1 MPDPEP
7 ASMFFTSFIVF
18 LILFLLNLLYSLA
31 DTAFECLGETS
42 IRELEEAGNRKAK
55 RIRRFTEKP
64 RLFASRIRLAG
75 MMHASLATLLLI
87 HQWGKPLAGILHGTI
102 PFLNTTCSYVV
113 SALLLT
119 ALTLF
124 IFTTLGNIL
133 PRRLTTR
140 NPEAVALA
148 TVDIFTL
155 CYTLLIPFHQLC
167 SMVAYP
173 ILRLADVDPHDD
185 AEQVTEEDI
194 RQMMDAGEE
203 LGSIEGVQADM
214 VNNIFEFDDITA
226 DKIMTP
232 RIDVAAVEADSS
244 VVDALN
250 IGVEE
255 GYSRIPIYEEDID
268 HIIGMLYMKDLL
280 PYVGQPIPA
289 DVTIRSLLRETHFVP
304 ESKKCDDLFAE
315 MNEKRLQMAIVVD
328 EYGGVAG
335 IVTMEDLL
343 ESIVGNMQ
351 DEFDEEEEE
360 VTQLDD
366 HSFEVDGSLSMDDL
380 EELLE
385 RDFPEGD
392 YDTVAGFIMDLLG
405 RKKDNK
411 CPRNTK
417 TLPSP
422 FFKWMNGAL
431 NKCSYTWNLYALTG
445 IKKKNKS

>member
-7 ASMFFTSFIVF
+7 ASMFFILVSFLV
-18 LILFLLNLLYSLA
+18 LFLLTLLYSLA
-31 DTAFECLGETS
+31 DAALDCIGETN
-42 IRELEEAGNRKAK
+42 IRELEDAGNRKAK
-55 RIRRFTEKP
+55 RIRQFTEKP
-64 RLFASRIRLAG
+64 RLFASRVRLANTL
-75 MMHASLATLLLI
+75 HATLATLLLVW
-87 HQWGKPLAGILHGTI
+87 QWDKPLAGTLHRHI
-102 PFLNTTCSYVV
+102 PLLNTTYAYAV

-124 IFTTLGNIL
+124 LFTTLGNIL

-140 NPEAVALA
+140 NAQAVALA
-148 TVDIFTL
+148 TVDIFSVF
-155 CYTLLIPFHQLC
+155 YALLIPFHRVC
-167 SMVAYP
+167 AGVAYP
-173 ILRLADVDPHDD
+173 ILRLAGVDPHDD

-232 RIDVAAVEADSS
+232 RIDVTAVEADSA
-244 VVDALN
+244 VIDALN
-250 IGVEE
+250 AGVEE
-255 GYSRIPIYEEDID
+255 GYSRIPVYEGDID

-289 DVTIRSLLRETHFVP
+289 DITIRHLLRETHFVP

-360 VTQLDD
+360 VTRLDE
-366 HSFEVDGSLSMDDL
+366 HSFEVDGSLGMNDL

-385 RDFPEGD
+385 MDFPEGD

-405 RKKDNK
+405 HVPEEGQQVSAQYENVTFTILEMDERRIEQVLVHVE
-411 CPRNTK
+411 P
-417 TLPSP
+417 PSP
-422 FFKWMNGAL
+422 QEETNEK
-431 NKCSYTWNLYALTG
+431 
-445 IKKKNKS
+445 